1 MGIFPATALANARAD
16 DAQGE
21 RAQLARNV
29 VLAYGLF
36 AALFAAYVVAIVLD
50 VDGRWASSSIGN
62 WPTDGFELCASGLC
76 LARGLFDPDS
86 RQVAT
91 LFGSGLL
98 AWTLGDIVWTLST
111 RTGGTPPTPS
121 VGDVFCL
128 AFYPLTYVGLVLLLR
143 SEVKTLSI
151 GNWLN
156 GIVAG
161 LGTAA
166 VSSAFVFGA
175 LLHLVG
181 GPPAQRATNLAYP
194 IADLVLLALVI
205 GGTVMLPTWQN
216 RRWLIL
222 LAASAVVAVGD
233 AIYSFQSS
241 GGTYRVDT
249 LINVTWPAATLL
261 ISLAVWQPA
270 EPGRRRP
277 SDAPPHFAAPG
288 IAAICGLAVL
298 LSGLARPISWIAI
311 GLATATLLAA
321 GTRLVF
327 SLNDLRV
334 LTESHRL
341 QALSDELTGLGN
353 RRHLLGVLDE
363 FFSGRAAGT
372 NDVGRLSLL
381 LLDLDHFKEINDSFG
396 HPIGDEILKM
406 LGPRLKSV
414 LRYNDVLARL
424 GGDEFGVVLTDAD
437 ADYATAIAE
446 RLTSQIEQPF
456 MLPVA
461 SLHVSVS
468 IGIALAPTHGED
480 SAELLRCADIAMYR
494 AKAAGSAFQIYEKV
508 LDDRLGHLRLA
519 EDLRAVIAS
528 KGLRLYYQPQYELRT
543 GKVVGVEAL
552 LRWHHAELGLISPDE
567 FIPLAEE
574 AGLMRPLTDLVLESA
589 LAQCSAWR
597 ATGRRIYVSVNLSAT
612 NLLDVGLPDRIRFL
626 LAKHRLGSDALVLEV
641 TETTM
646 MSDRERAQ
654 EVIQQLRHL
663 GHVVSV
669 DDFGTGFSSL
679 AYLSDLAVSELKI
692 DQALT
697 RRLAAGDGERNR
709 AIVRATIELGHSLGL
724 RVVAEGVE
732 DAETY
737 HLLAA
742 LGCDLAQGNFM
753 CRPLPP
759 QQLALGPST
768 RDGKFNLLA
777 PVPPGARHAP
787 EAGRPALSQA
797 TSSGTSEIVPART

>member
-1 MGIFPATALANARAD
+1 
-16 DAQGE
+16 
-21 RAQLARNV
+21 V
-29 VLAYGLF
+29 
-36 AALFAAYVVAIVLD
+36 
-50 VDGRWASSSIGN
+50 
-62 WPTDGFELCASGLC
+62 
-76 LARGLFDPDS
+76 
-86 RQVAT
+86 
-91 LFGSGLL
+91 
-98 AWTLGDIVWTLST
+98 
-111 RTGGTPPTPS
+111 
-121 VGDVFCL
+121 
-128 AFYPLTYVGLVLLLR
+128 
-143 SEVKTLSI
+143 
-151 GNWLN
+151 
-156 GIVAG
+156 
-161 LGTAA
+161 
-166 VSSAFVFGA
+166 
-175 LLHLVG
+175 
-181 GPPAQRATNLAYP
+181 
-194 IADLVLLALVI
+194 
-205 GGTVMLPTWQN
+205 
-216 RRWLIL
+216 
-222 LAASAVVAVGD
+222 
-233 AIYSFQSS
+233 
-241 GGTYRVDT
+241 
-249 LINVTWPAATLL
+249 
-261 ISLAVWQPA
+261 
-270 EPGRRRP
+270 
-277 SDAPPHFAAPG
+277 APG
-288 IAAICGLAVL
+288 IAATCGLAVL
-298 LSGLARPISWIAI
+298 LSALARPISWIAI

-321 GTRLVF
+321 GASLVF

-372 NDVGRLSLL
+372 NDAGYLALL

-396 HPIGDEILKM
+396 HPVGDEILKM

-414 LRYNDVLARL
+414 LRNTDVLARL
-424 GGDEFGVVLTDAD
+424 GGDEFGVLLSDAD

-446 RLTSQIEQPF
+446 RLTTQIEQPF

-468 IGIALAPTHGED
+468 IGIALAPSHGD
-480 SAELLRCADIAMYR
+480 HSAELLRCADIAMYR
-494 AKAAGSAFQIYEKV
+494 AKAAGSAFQIYEKI

-552 LRWHHAELGLISPDE
+552 LRWPHAELGLISPDE

-589 LAQCSAWR
+589 LAQCAEWR

-612 NLLDVGLPDRIRFL
+612 NLLDVGLPERIRFL
-626 LAKHRLGSDALVLEV
+626 LARHRLGSDALVLEV

-646 MSDRERAQ
+646 MGDRERAQ
-654 EVIQQLRHL
+654 EVIQELRHL

-732 DAETY
+732 NAETY
-737 HLLAA
+737 HLLAS

-759 QQLALGPST
+759 HQLALGPST

-777 PVPPGARHAP
+777 PKPPAPRRAP
-787 EAGRPALSQA
+787 EVSRPALTEA
-797 TSSGTSEIVPART
+797 ASSPGSEVVRVRS